1 MAIWKT
7 FRITDAVN
15 DISNGKFVLPVIQRP
30 LVWTEDKITLLFD
43 TLLKGDSF
51 GGIIVIEE
59 EQGSEPLFNFRP
71 FTIDGNTIASRQVDK
86 LSNQQLF
93 VIDGQ
98 QRLQAFYIGLKGSI
112 NSKVLYFDLYSDF
125 NSEYEFRFELET
137 SKLPKQSKENAERP
151 IPEHFWYP
159 VNSLLEKLKNTGK
172 YKQVVRDIIAQ
183 NNIEDETRKEHIEEN
198 ILAFYENV
206 LNSETLGV
214 SKVIVNK
221 NQPELERQRIVELFI
236 RLNDGGTKLSSFDLV
251 ASKLKGFSWEM
262 EGFLKNMLD
271 HYSDIGLSQDNLIKL
286 LFLLQDN
293 HRKEMASIDATDANF
308 AINNRERIGITIK
321 ALRDFLEH
329 SKTLEYYKDGNRSF
343 IPLFFI
349 AYHLFHSKI
358 PNNQLLTY
366 FDNHDAGNMDFPL
379 IKNWLYHSLVNGVFR
394 SRGAGWIPY
403 KTGIRKILETIK
415 QYKGSSFPVEAL
427 YKVYSDHP
435 IMFTRNYTTNNLDS
449 LDSAFVYYLMYDRS
463 KTIRINDIDHIMP
476 KSILEAKGFDME
488 KINSIKNFQL
498 LDYSTN
504 RGSKNGKPFAE
515 WINDPDCVKDRQTF
529 IRLHLIPTEENLWSE
544 NMFAE
549 FAEARAKLILDKL
562 HAYCQ

>member
-137 SKLPKQSKENAERP
+137 SKLPKQSKENADRP

-159 VNSLLEKLKNTGK
+159 VSSLLEKLKNTGK

-183 NNIEDETRKEHIEEN
+183 NNIDDETRREYIEEN
-198 ILAFYENV
+198 ILSFYENV

-236 RLNDGGTKLSSFDLV
+236 RLNDGGTKLSTFDLV
-251 ASKLKGFSWEM
+251 ASKLKGFSWQM

-271 HYSDIGLSQDNLIKL
+271 HYGDIGLSQDNLIKL

-293 HRKEMASIDATDANF
+293 HRKEMASIDATDASF
-308 AINNRERIGITIK
+308 AINNRERIGVTLK

-329 SKTLEYYKDGNRSF
+329 SKTIEYYKDGNRSF

-366 FDNHDAGNMDFPL
+366 FDNHDAGNHDFPL

-403 KTGIRKILETIK
+403 KTGIRKILDAIK
-415 QYKGSSFPVEAL
+415 QYKGSSFPAEAL
-427 YKVYSDHP
+427 YEVYSGHP
-435 IMFTRNYTTNNLDS
+435 ITFTRNYTANNLDS
-449 LDSAFVYYLMYDRS
+449 LDGAFIYYLMYDRS

-476 KSILEAKGFDME
+476 KSILEAKNFDME

-515 WINDPDCVKDRQTF
+515 WINDPECVKGKQTF
-529 IRLHLIPTEENLWSE
+529 IRLHLIPTDENLWSE
-544 NMFAE
+544 DKFEE
-549 FAEARAKLILDKL
+549 FAEARSILILDKL
-562 HAYCQ
+562 LAYCQ